1 MRRAVV
7 TLGLLMVTQE
17 AHAKEDQ
24 VTVRGL
30 GAVLRLA
37 EARCCAHID
46 LTHNPDPRRIAL

>member
-37 EARCCAHID
+37 EVRRRSCID
-46 LTHNPDPRRIAL
+46 LTRPPDG